1 MKLELLWKNGHQ
13 INLKKPSNHRLE
25 LTKSAVTA
33 FASSSWSVVSNRKRR
48 AGCTLAAS
56 ASQARLRAA
65 FAAQPGV
72 NRTEINALAY

>member
-1 MKLELLWKNGHQ
+1 M
-13 INLKKPSNHRLE
+13 IPPPPNHRLE
-25 LTKSAVTA
+25 LTKPAVTA
-33 FASSSWSVVSNRKRR
+33 FAGSSWSFVPNRKRR

-72 NRTEINALAY
+72 LPTKKSS